1 MLMRLRRKIDPV
13 HESSVAVSLAAI
25 TPPEPRLPTLNEQ
38 AEPIVSQIEQDL
50 HTLVSAVQLS
60 SAEVGRSVVEAST
73 ALADIGNRTAA
84 LVDETQTVDSTA
96 NLLAQAAKELTQ
108 ASTSISAQIHTAAGL
123 LEQITTVVSAAQAE
137 IEHLRVSSG
146 EIGTVVDVIA
156 GIAKQTNLLALNA
169 MIEAS
174 RAGDQGRGFAVV
186 AQEVKMLAAQTT
198 RATDDIRASIA
209 RLQQDALG
217 SVKTVGEAARLVQQV
232 GPKFIEVVAAVEE
245 QNASTVELNR
255 SAAAVASFVSH
266 VVGGASAIR
275 EQAHAASA
283 VSAATAASTTSV
295 ERLHGRALVVLRNNP
310 VGDRRQ
316 YPRLPVALKAT
327 LHQGAHRHAVRTIDV
342 GRGGFLVTAPKDLL
356 ATLGLELDVETAELG
371 CVSTRVVGVSALG
384 LHLHITRAP
393 DAYAAKVE
401 QLTGSVNAQNA
412 GRIASAQAAAAQIG
426 QALEGALADG
436 RLNEADLF
444 DPSYQ
449 PILGTDPQQYLTAA
463 VPVLE
468 AVLTPIQE
476 SLLGSDPRLTFCAAM
491 DRNAYLPVHNRKYAQ
506 PQRPGDVSWNTAH
519 SRNRRIFDDRA
530 GLMAARSTDPF
541 LVQSYARDMGQGRLV
556 MMQEV
561 DVPIYIRGQHWGGFR
576 MAYGQ

>member
-13 HESSVAVSLAAI
+13 HESSVAVSPAAI

-232 GPKFIEVVAAVEE
+232 GP
-245 QNASTVELNR
+245 SR
-255 SAAAVASFVSH
+255 S
-266 VVGGASAIR
+266 R
-275 EQAHAASA
+275 
-283 VSAATAASTTSV
+283 TP
-295 ERLHGRALVVLRNNP
+295 RRRN
-310 VGDRRQ
+310 
-316 YPRLPVALKAT
+316 
-327 LHQGAHRHAVRTIDV
+327 
-342 GRGGFLVTAPKDLL
+342 
-356 ATLGLELDVETAELG
+356 
-371 CVSTRVVGVSALG
+371 
-384 LHLHITRAP
+384 
-393 DAYAAKVE
+393 
-401 QLTGSVNAQNA
+401 
-412 GRIASAQAAAAQIG
+412 
-426 QALEGALADG
+426 
-436 RLNEADLF
+436 
-444 DPSYQ
+444 
-449 PILGTDPQQYLTAA
+449 
-463 VPVLE
+463 
-468 AVLTPIQE
+468 
-476 SLLGSDPRLTFCAAM
+476 
-491 DRNAYLPVHNRKYAQ
+491 
-506 PQRPGDVSWNTAH
+506 
-519 SRNRRIFDDRA
+519 
-530 GLMAARSTDPF
+530 
-541 LVQSYARDMGQGRLV
+541 
-556 MMQEV
+556 
-561 DVPIYIRGQHWGGFR
+561 
-576 MAYGQ
+576 